1 MTTLDKRIKDIISF
15 YIREN
20 YKHYLSSN
28 EIKTIDDDKI
38 PDVVNQLYIE
48 KKVHIQAFVKEAL
61 QTMLKEEMPEEYI
74 VNNLLSE
81 ILRDDELCI
90 NRIIMEIRIHQNK
103 EKTNYKNI
111 I

>member
-20 YKHYLSSN
+20 YKHYLSTN
-28 EIKTIDDDKI
+28 KITTIEDDKI
-38 PDVVNQLYIE
+38 PDVVNHLYTE
-48 KKVHIQAFVKEAL
+48 KKDHIQVFVKEAL
-61 QTMLKEEMPEEYI
+61 QTMLKDEIPEEYI
-74 VNNLLSE
+74 INNLLSE

-103 EKTNYKNI
+103 DKTNYKNI

>member
-48 KKVHIQAFVKEAL
+48 KKVHIQVFVKDAL